1 MRAAGAARPDRKRV
15 DSVGRIFGV
24 PHWPDCRC
32 PLRVCGLQRCYV
44 IRRSISPCAMDRMI
58 AEHDTDNRSAHCHLL
73 SVIGN
78 DQEIAA
84 IAASEVR
91 LSQRMS
97 RPLRQPL
104 HFCRGSAGS
113 EQQPQA

>member
-1 MRAAGAARPDRKRV
+1 
-15 DSVGRIFGV
+15 
-24 PHWPDCRC
+24 
-32 PLRVCGLQRCYV
+32 
-44 IRRSISPCAMDRMI
+44 MDRMI

-104 HFCRGSAGS
+104 HFCLNA
-113 EQQPQA
+113 